1 VHDAGCLP
9 GACAEGFVYI
19 LPLTNLYI
27 PDFSELI
34 MVKQSTPLLKLACA
48 LLLSAS
54 GVSGVY
60 AQQSAEALHQRA
72 TAAMCS
78 NCHGTDGRTV
88 EGSAIPSLVGMPKD
102 YMVLQMKAF
111 KEGSRPATVMH
122 QISKGLTDAQV
133 NTIANYYANTKR

>member
-1 VHDAGCLP
+1 MKTTSPQLVR
-9 GACAEGFVYI
+9 
-19 LPLTNLYI
+19 
-27 PDFSELI
+27 
-34 MVKQSTPLLKLACA
+34 LLAATALA
-48 LLLSAS
+48 LS
-54 GVSGVY
+54 VSATAH
-60 AQQSAEALHQRA
+60 AQDKATQLHNRA
-72 TAAMCS
+72 TAAMCA
-78 NCHGTDGRTV
+78 NCHGTDGRTI